1 MNLIT
6 TRSIPEA
13 MPAVAAPSLANHELL
28 FESIICDLHWTC
40 LHVGA
45 VASLLSA
52 FSETDAGW
60 TLRSWRRVMLDDTS
74 TMRLALRYCS
84 DMALPPA
91 VEEALRDLYAGF
103 AKLKSVLAPII
114 DRPERYNSRQ
124 RQAIVELAPTARLLA
139 HAAVAALNSV
149 DAESQKRLSSYYA
162 ENSKILAAFL
172 RAAGMG
178 RSSCVNGHGEITLPQ
193 LAQRRRAPR
202 LTLKH
207 PCRVVFAD
215 QAIPAILEDVSRTGL
230 GITCER
236 TLPRGQCV
244 VVEVGNR
251 QIRAAV
257 VWQTG
262 KRIGLQLVASLSTD
276 DPIFSLLAASENAS

>member
-1 MNLIT
+1 
-6 TRSIPEA
+6 
-13 MPAVAAPSLANHELL
+13 MPAIANRSLANHELL

-45 VASLLSA
+45 VTSLLNA

-60 TLRSWRRVMLDDTS
+60 TLRSWRRVLLDDTS

-91 VEEALRDLYAGF
+91 AEEALADFYAGF

-124 RQAIVELAPTARLLA
+124 RQAIVELTPMARRLTQ
-139 HAAVAALNSV
+139 AAVAALNSV
-149 DAESQKRLSSYYA
+149 DGESHQRLSSYYA
-162 ENSKILAAFL
+162 ENAKILAAFL
-172 RAAGMG
+172 RTAGMG

-207 PCRVVFAD
+207 PCQVVFAN

-230 GITCER
+230 GISCER
-236 TLPRGQCV
+236 SLPRGQCV
-244 VVEVGNR
+244 VVKVGSR
-251 QIRAAV
+251 QIKGAV

-262 KRIGLQLVASLSTD
+262 TRIGLQLVASLSTD
-276 DPIFSLLAASENAS
+276 DPLFSLPPESENAS